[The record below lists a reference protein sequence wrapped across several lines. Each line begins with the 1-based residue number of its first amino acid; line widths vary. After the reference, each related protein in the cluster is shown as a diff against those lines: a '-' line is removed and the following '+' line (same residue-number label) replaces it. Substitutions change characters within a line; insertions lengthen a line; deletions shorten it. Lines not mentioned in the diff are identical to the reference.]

1 AAGQADGEIG
11 AAYGIVFGY
20 ESPESYI
27 AAMINGNG
35 YVEVVSADGR
45 EWMAWQQ
52 WPNILLGTEANRLR
66 VDVQGGQ
73 GLIRINDEVLMRVPV
88 GDGAIGVIARAS
100 ADSQR
105 VRFGWA
111 KYWTR

>member
-1 AAGQADGEIG
+1 VG
-11 AAYGIVFGY
+11 A
-20 ESPESYI
+20 SPQDE
-27 AAMINGNG
+27 G
-35 YVEVVSADGR
+35 
-45 EWMAWQQ
+45 
-52 WPNILLGTEANRLR
+52 P
-66 VDVQGGQ
+66 
-73 GLIRINDEVLMRVPV
+73 LIRINDEVLMRVPV

>member
-1 AAGQADGEIG
+1 
-11 AAYGIVFGY
+11 
-20 ESPESYI
+20 
-27 AAMINGNG
+27 
-35 YVEVVSADGR
+35 
-45 EWMAWQQ
+45 Q